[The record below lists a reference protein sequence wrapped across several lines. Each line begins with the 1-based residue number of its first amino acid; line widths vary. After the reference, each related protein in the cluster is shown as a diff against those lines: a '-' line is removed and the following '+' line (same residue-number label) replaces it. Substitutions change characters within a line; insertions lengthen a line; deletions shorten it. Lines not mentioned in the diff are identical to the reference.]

1 MKKTFNLLLVK
12 VFSAGL
18 TYVSNAL
25 ITNSFSTT
33 EAGYYF
39 LFTTLIIIFSGISRL
54 GFEIQ
59 SIKVVALHNV
69 HGEKDAIRNY
79 INKTIVL
86 LIIFDLIMAVPLTIV
101 TAYFVKSAVAV
112 YLVGVTMVCFAIKD
126 VISAMLRGLQKYYHA
141 GFILNS
147 SVPLVLTILCGIFF
161 FIKKGY
167 NPYYFFFFGCLF
179 SFVMGTAFLV
189 RNKVLSFSFKDK
201 IDLRALTKTIDVN
214 KYLITISLM
223 GINFLPNILVGTFLN
238 VQSVAVFTVISRT
251 SLIISYIYIAV
262 ESYIAPKIASH
273 HVLGEVSEIRRLL
286 VRLSKLSFAVST
298 IVVFLAIYFSKTIM
312 HFFGKQYTEFYL
324 LFDMMAIAQY
334 LNVLTGSAGTFMIM
348 TNRDVIVRNVYFF
361 TIGGIIVLLPIAGH
375 FGNLTIAVGVYSALI
390 ICYNVSLTLIAKFKF
405 DMRSTF
411 LMP

>member
-1 MKKTFNLLLVK
+1 M
-12 VFSAGL
+12 
-18 TYVSNAL
+18 
-25 ITNSFSTT
+25 
-33 EAGYYF
+33 
-39 LFTTLIIIFSGISRL
+39 
-54 GFEIQ
+54 
-59 SIKVVALHNV
+59 
-69 HGEKDAIRNY
+69 
-79 INKTIVL
+79 
-86 LIIFDLIMAVPLTIV
+86 
-101 TAYFVKSAVAV
+101 
-112 YLVGVTMVCFAIKD
+112 
-126 VISAMLRGLQKYYHA
+126 
-141 GFILNS
+141 
-147 SVPLVLTILCGIFF
+147 
-161 FIKKGY
+161 
-167 NPYYFFFFGCLF
+167 
-179 SFVMGTAFLV
+179 AFLA
-189 RNKVLSFSFKDK
+189 RNKVLSFSFKEK
-201 IDLRALTKTIDVN
+201 IDLRALTKTIDPN

-223 GINFLPNILVGTFLN
+223 AINFLPNILVGSFLN

-251 SLIISYIYIAV
+251 SLIISYVYIAV

-298 IVVFLAIYFSKTIM
+298 VVVFCAIYFSKTIM

-375 FGNLTIAVGVYSALI
+375 FGNLTVAVGVYSALI
-390 ICYNVSLTLIAKFKF
+390 ICYNVTLTLIAKFKF